1 MSTRN
6 FTRLLAT
13 VKEESLETSKGTEFA
28 KCLALLELIDPQTNK
43 FKNSFYAFTKAKILI
58 KMMQPEKA
66 IDFLRPYV
74 SANLQDVNLLFILS
88 HSYFA
93 SMQYD
98 EALMVI
104 DKTIKVNPLDSW
116 LYIVK

>member
-1 MSTRN
+1 MRKL
-6 FTRLLAT
+6 TRLLAT
-13 VKEESLETSKGTEFA
+13 VKEEPLETSRGTELA
-28 KCLALLELIDPQTNK
+28 KCFALLELIDPQTNK
-43 FKNSFYAFTKAKILI
+43 FKNSFFAFTKGKILI

-74 SANLQDVNLLFILS
+74 VANLQNISLLLILS
-88 HSYFA
+88 YAYFA

-104 DKTIKVNPLDSW
+104 DKAVKINPFDSW